1 MAWLLIV
8 SIIVMMVPIIKGRIW
23 EKLYGLSSIGVK
35 IAVLM
40 SLLAMKS
47 AFPFLMDVSL
57 MYSMISGAG
66 MILLIVFLMRGG
78 VE

>member
-1 MAWLLIV
+1 MAWLLIS
-8 SIIVMMVPIIKGRIW
+8 SILVMIFPIVRGRIW

-40 SLLAMKS
+40 SLLAMES
-47 AFPFLMDVSL
+47 EFPFLMDVSL

>member
-8 SIIVMMVPIIKGRIW
+8 SIVVMTIPIIKGRIW

-35 IAVLM
+35 IVVLM
-40 SLLAMKS
+40 ALLAMERS
-47 AFPFLMDVSL
+47 LPFLMDVSL